1 VGEPKHPQWV
11 DVWDPFVRVAHWV
24 VVAAFLL
31 AYLTGGEPRVVHTFA
46 GYTLVIYVALRVVWG
61 FVGPPHAR
69 FSNFVSSPA
78 RAARYLVD
86 LLRGRSARHIGHS
99 PAGGLMIVFLLLA
112 LAATTT
118 AGMTLYALHDG
129 AGPLAGIVA
138 SATPLGLAE
147 EPEAGEDP
155 RVEFWEEIHEL
166 LANVTLLLVLLHVV
180 GVITASIAHREN
192 LVRAMITGR
201 KTSGAASGE
210 ALQPSRVKSE
220 GP

>member
-1 VGEPKHPQWV
+1 VGEPKHPQSV

-31 AYLTGGEPRVVHTFA
+31 AYITGGEPRVVHTFA

-69 FSNFVSSPA
+69 FSDFVRSPA

-86 LLRGRSARHIGHS
+86 LLRGRSARHVGHS

-138 SATPLGLAE
+138 SDAPLAPAE
-147 EPEAGEDP
+147 QAEAGEDP
-155 RVEFWEEIHEL
+155 RVEFWEETHEL
-166 LANVTLLLVLLHVV
+166 LANLTLLFVLLHVA
-180 GVITASIAHREN
+180 GVIIASIVHREN
-192 LVRAMITGR
+192 LVKGMVTGR
-201 KTSGAASGE
+201 KRSDAASGAVE
-210 ALQPSRVKSE
+210 P
-220 GP
+220 P